1 MAGKWSNDPHLC
13 ILKTEYEDTGHFYRA
28 PGGAPTEIN
37 APGGC
42 AVILYGKKINVYE
55 KVPEKASIKEGDK
68 ERRQKRYWKVGHLP
82 RTAERLRL

>member
-1 MAGKWSNDPHLC
+1 MAGKWPNDPHLC

-42 AVILYGKKINVYE
+42 AVILYGIKNQCLRKS
-55 KVPEKASIKEGDK
+55 ASDSLHKG
-68 ERRQKRYWKVGHLP
+68 RR
-82 RTAERLRL
+82 